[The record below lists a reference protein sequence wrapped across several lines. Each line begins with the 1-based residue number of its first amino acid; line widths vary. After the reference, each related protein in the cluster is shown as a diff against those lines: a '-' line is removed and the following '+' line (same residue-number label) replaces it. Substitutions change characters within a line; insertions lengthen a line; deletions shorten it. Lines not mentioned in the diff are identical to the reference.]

1 MDTFIS
7 DIRNIIGVPPSGL
20 ESLEYITATL
30 LLVILC
36 MSAVSLISSIF
47 KWIGDQ

>member
-1 MDTFIS
+1 MDTFIN
-7 DIRNIIGVPPSGL
+7 DLRNIIGSPPPGL
-20 ESLEYITATL
+20 EILEYIVASL

-36 MSAVSLISSIF
+36 MSAVSFIGSIF